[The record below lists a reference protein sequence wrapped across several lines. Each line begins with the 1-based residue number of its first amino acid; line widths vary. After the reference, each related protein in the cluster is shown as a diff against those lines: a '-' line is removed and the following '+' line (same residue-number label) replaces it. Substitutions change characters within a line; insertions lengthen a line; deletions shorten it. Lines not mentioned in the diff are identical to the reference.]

1 MSYCKSAR
9 GLQLWRWTFLDE
21 NGIIWLSQ
29 KQKLSKERESRK
41 RENVAKT
48 EQMFYYSYR
57 QQTLEGKTMKG
68 KEFDEKQVLIRC
80 IAKKLET
87 ASLARVREIFIF
99 VQYAL
104 K

>member
-1 MSYCKSAR
+1 
-9 GLQLWRWTFLDE
+9 
-21 NGIIWLSQ
+21 
-29 KQKLSKERESRK
+29 
-41 RENVAKT
+41 
-48 EQMFYYSYR
+48 
-57 QQTLEGKTMKG
+57 LEGKTMKG

-87 ASLARVREIFIF
+87 ASLARVRDIFIF

>member
-1 MSYCKSAR
+1 MGVSTLAMDIAAFVWYDA
-9 GLQLWRWTFLDE
+9 T
-21 NGIIWLSQ
+21 IIG
-29 KQKLSKERESRK
+29 KLSKVRESRK

-48 EQMFYYSYR
+48 ERMFYHSYR